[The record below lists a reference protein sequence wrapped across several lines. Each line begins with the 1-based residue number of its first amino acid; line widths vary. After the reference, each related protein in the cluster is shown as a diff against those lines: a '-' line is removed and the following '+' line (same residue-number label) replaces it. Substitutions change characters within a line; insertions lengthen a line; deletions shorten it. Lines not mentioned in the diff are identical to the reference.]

1 MISFINVGSGSKGN
15 ATLIFDEKTLIQID
29 MGLSLKRVTAALN
42 VIGKQREDIQGVL
55 ITHEHCDH
63 VSSLIRYKDK
73 TPIYASEGTVG
84 YADHIFSS
92 EDSFEIGTLAI
103 IPLKTSHDAKNP
115 HGFVIFSGKSR
126 LVYLTDTGYIPDET
140 LPYLSNADYYIIES
154 NHDLKM
160 LMKSHRPASLKR
172 RIKGDLG
179 HLSNVDSAIYMAES
193 IGPNTKA
200 IYLAHLS
207 EECNTE
213 EIALES
219 YKKTFLRKGTSLDN
233 LKLICL
239 KQHEMTKGGDE

>member
-15 ATLIFDEKTLIQID
+15 ATLIYDEKTLIQID
-29 MGLSLKRVTAALN
+29 MGLSLKRVFGAASA
-42 VIGKQREDIQGVL
+42 IEKTREDISAVL
-55 ITHEHCDH
+55 ITHEHTDH
-63 VSSLIRYKDK
+63 VSSLIRYKGK
-73 TPIYASEGTVG
+73 VPIYASEGTVG
-84 YADHIFSS
+84 YADRIFET
-92 EDSFEIGTLAI
+92 EDSFEIGTLTI
-103 IPLKTSHDAKNP
+103 IPIRTSHDAKNP

-126 LVYLTDTGYIPDET
+126 LVYLTDSGYIPEET
-140 LPYLSNADYYIIES
+140 LPYIENADYYIIES

-160 LMKSHRPASLKR
+160 LLKSHRPASLKR

-179 HLSNVDSAIYMAES
+179 HLSNVDSAIYIS
-193 IGPNTKA
+193 QSVGPNTKA

-219 YKKTFLRKGTSLDN
+219 YKKTFLRKEKDLAGI
-233 LKLICL
+233 KLVCL

>member
-29 MGLSLKRVTAALN
+29 MGLSLKRVSAALN

-63 VSSLIRYKDK
+63 VSSLVRYKGK

-84 YADHIFSS
+84 YAGHIFFA
-92 EDSFEIGTLAI
+92 EDSFEIGTLTI
-103 IPLKTSHDAKNP
+103 IPLRTSHDAKNP

-140 LPYLSNADYYIIES
+140 LPYLENADYYIIES

-160 LMKSHRPASLKR
+160 LMKSNRPASLKR

-179 HLSNVDSAIYMAES
+179 HLSNVDSAIYMSES

-200 IYLAHLS
+200 LYLAHLS
-207 EECNTE
+207 EECNEE

-219 YKKTFLRKGTSLDN
+219 YKKTFLRKGVAIDN
-233 LKLICL
+233 IKLICL
-239 KQHEMTKGGDE
+239 KQHEMTRGGDE